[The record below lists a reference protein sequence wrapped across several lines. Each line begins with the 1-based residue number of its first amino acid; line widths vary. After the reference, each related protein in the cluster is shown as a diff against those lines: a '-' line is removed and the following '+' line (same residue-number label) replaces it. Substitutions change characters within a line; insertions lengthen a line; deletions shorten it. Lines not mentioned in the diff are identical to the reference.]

1 VQDSEYEDLL
11 VHLPRACR
19 FIESALAGGGGVL
32 VHCVMGMSRSATVV
46 AAYLMKSRGLDPAT
60 AIKFVKHKRPQIHP
74 NYGFITQLM
83 TFAACRYE
91 PCPTDNTYRAWKK
104 RQRQCMTVY
113 LNYLTDTTVVVRN
126 KLLLSS
132 DFPEDPLQAESL
144 IQDLGVTHMIS
155 FSPSKIPPTIPTST
169 SLTKYCHL
177 SLSEKNKE
185 DLLVAL
191 PDACRFI
198 HQAIDNDG
206 MVLIHSLM
214 ECKAVTVACASLMEM
229 KNLSP
234 EAAFGILEDALPLFN
249 PTRNFYRHL
258 ELFAACG
265 YNPTRGHSLVRD
277 WIRSHQGSYSTSHS
291 SSSSSSAAS
300 SPGPLT
306 PISSVSSSRTS
317 SSSSHAGVGPLTKRH
332 THLGKTH
339 DCHND
344 SLAARAMEL
353 LSDSDDETTFD
364 LSSFGQALV
373 AIQESRAREHDFQ

>member
-1 VQDSEYEDLL
+1 
-11 VHLPRACR
+11 
-19 FIESALAGGGGVL
+19 
-32 VHCVMGMSRSATVV
+32 MSRSATVV
-46 AAYLMKSRGLDPAT
+46 AAYLMKSKGLDAAT
-60 AIKFVKHKRPQIHP
+60 AVKFVKHKRPQIHP

-83 TFAACRYE
+83 TFAACRYD
-91 PCPTDNTYRAWKK
+91 PCPTNDTYRAWKK
-104 RQRQCMTVY
+104 RQRLCMTVY
-113 LNYLTDTTVVVRN
+113 LNYLTDTTAVIRN

-132 DFPEDPLQAESL
+132 DFPEDSLQAESL

-169 SLTKYCHL
+169 SLTKYRHIP
-177 SLSEKNKE
+177 LSEKNKE

-191 PDACRFI
+191 PEACRFI

-206 MVLIHSLM
+206 MVLIHSLS
-214 ECKAVTVACASLMEM
+214 ECRAVTVACASLMEM
-229 KNLSP
+229 KNLSA
-234 EAAFGILEDALPLFN
+234 EAAFGILQDALPLFN

-265 YNPTRGHSLVRD
+265 YNPTRGHFLVRD
-277 WIRSHQGSYSTSHS
+277 WIRSQGPYST

-317 SSSSHAGVGPLTKRH
+317 SSSSHAGVGPFMTKGH
-332 THLGKTH
+332 TSLGKAH

-353 LSDSDDETTFD
+353 LSDSDDETAFD
-364 LSSFGQALV
+364 LGSFGQALV
-373 AIQESRAREHDFQ
+373 AIQESRARER